1 MNNLANRLAHFGG
14 VPRRVQ
20 YSESWGYNVIS
31 YGANNSYP
39 QEVRYAVQRSSI
51 ASACAKLFAEFLYGE
66 GFAQGG
72 AIIVNNEGYT
82 LNDILLRVCRD
93 YALFYGFAI
102 RTNYNG
108 LGKYTD
114 IAVEPF
120 EQVRLCIPD
129 QEARTAKPEAVR
141 ISDDWAG
148 ESWRNNSNPA
158 NAETVGLFNPYG
170 IDTSDLEAL
179 QNANGQ
185 VMYVTV
191 NDCFYTESIF
201 DPVIQQVLT
210 SGDLA
215 TFDRSFVANGFS
227 ASQIFVNKSE
237 SVSDEAYKRNTE
249 QVGKLGGVRGAGGV
263 YYLEGEIELMDLS
276 KGQKMSDQYTA
287 LRDALKDDIHEALN
301 IPPVLLGRTRQGGF
315 PNQDE
320 MLNAFEYFNGL
331 MTLHRQLICRYFD
344 DLALHFAQPLL
355 PEGEKFTIKPKRFLS
370 VNGANNAPVS
380 ADTAT
385 APTPDTGGVNLGQ
398 PHRKN

>member
-1 MNNLANRLAHFGG
+1 MSEYSANRLAHFGG

-20 YSESWGYNVIS
+20 YSESFGYNVIA

-66 GFAQGG
+66 GFKSGG
-72 AIIVNNEGYT
+72 NIVVNREGYT

-93 YALFYGFAI
+93 YSIFYGFAL
-102 RTNYNG
+102 RANYNG

-114 IAVEPF
+114 IQVEPF
-120 EQVRLCIPD
+120 EQVRLCLPED
-129 QEARTAKPEAVR
+129 GGQTGKPEAVR

-148 ESWRNNSNPA
+148 ESWRNSASPA
-158 NAETVGLFNPYG
+158 MAETVGLFDPMG

-179 QNANGQ
+179 REANGQ
-185 VMYVTV
+185 VMYVTT

-215 TFDRSFVANGFS
+215 SFDRNFVANGFS

-237 SVSDEAYKRNTE
+237 SVSDEAYARNTE

-263 YYLEGEIELMDLS
+263 YYLEGDIELLDIS
-276 KGQKMSDQYTA
+276 KGQKMSDQYVA

-331 MTLHRQLICRYFD
+331 MTLHRQLICRYFN

-355 PEGEKFTIKPKRFLS
+355 PEGEKFQILPKRFLS

-380 ADTAT
+380 TDATTAT
-385 APTPDTGGVNLGQ
+385 PAPTGGG
-398 PHRKN
+398 